1 MPEAVPV
8 SDARRK
14 TRMTHGL
21 RSGRRPFFMPVMFSS
36 SRWRP
41 PNARQ
46 NYHKLYKNFTRVNI

>member
-1 MPEAVPV
+1 
-8 SDARRK
+8 
-14 TRMTHGL
+14 MTHGL

-46 NYHKLYKNFTRVNI
+46 NYHKLYKNLTRVNI